1 MKITFLMEFFEKWQ
15 MVVVEVEEKEDLKNF
30 HRPKNK
36 NKMVVL
42 TALTYQC
49 PMCFQLKKSRK
60 DK

>member
-1 MKITFLMEFFEKWQ
+1 MEFFEKWQ
-15 MVVVEVEEKEDLKNF
+15 IVVVEVEEKEDLKNF

-49 PMCFQLKKSRK
+49 PMCFQLKKI
-60 DK
+60 